1 LAIIFVE
8 KIKVMFI
15 IQKKVNSKINGTSVV
30 NVSQMDEVLEFETIN
45 DAENFLKNVNKK
57 FTCEFKIKKV

>member
-1 LAIIFVE
+1 MAIIFVE

>member
-1 LAIIFVE
+1 
-8 KIKVMFI
+8 MFI